1 MTKNP
6 FDSNLESFITN
17 LDETKKTDLLK
28 ESKGE
33 ISFAGNVA
41 EIHEEKPEPRIS
53 VKNKS
58 GSKLLRTVFLTMI
71 LAIFGFISLLFP
83 EVIEDSK
90 TVIIRYFQQLR
101 TTFFP

>member
-17 LDETKKTDLLK
+17 LDQTKKADLLK

-33 ISFAGNVA
+33 ISFAGNIA

-58 GSKLLRTVFLTMI
+58 GSKLLRTVFLTVI
-71 LAIFGFISLLFP
+71 LAIFGFILLLFP

-90 TVIIRYFQQLR
+90 TVINRYFQQLR
-101 TTFFP
+101 TIFFP